1 MQSADQAPQAAA
13 PDGKSNGQGLAGRR
27 VLVTGA
33 SSGLG
38 EHFARLCAANGARV
52 AVAARRR
59 ERIDA
64 LTESLIGSAGVD
76 AAGFS
81 LDVTDRESVDACVAG
96 VVERFGGIDVLVNNA
111 GISGAGPALDQERD
125 TFDQVIDTNLRGVWA
140 TALAAAESMR
150 REGTGGSIVNI
161 ASILGFRQATGLA
174 AYSVSKAGV
183 VQMTKALALEWA
195 RYGIRVNGLAPG
207 YFETEINSGFFETE
221 AGEKMMKRIPMRRLG
236 RLEDLDAPFLLLAG
250 DGSAFMTGTILTV
263 DGGHVLSTL

>member
-1 MQSADQAPQAAA
+1 METAPETAGAAA
-13 PDGKSNGQGLAGRR
+13 PDRGANGAGLKGRR

-52 AVAARRR
+52 AVAARRLD
-59 ERIDA
+59 RIEA
-64 LTESLIGSAGVD
+64 LAQAIADESGAD

-81 LDVTDRESVDACVAG
+81 LDVTDRDSIDACVAG
-96 VVERFGGIDVLVNNA
+96 VLDRFGGIDVLVNNA

-125 TFDQVIDTNLRGVWA
+125 TFDQVIDTNLRGVW
-140 TALAAAESMR
+140 TMALATAESMR
-150 REGTGGSIVNI
+150 REGAGGSIVNI

-207 YFETEINSGFFETE
+207 YFETEINTGFFETE

-236 RLEDLDAPFLLLAG
+236 RLEDLNAPFLLLAG

-263 DGGHVLSTL
+263 DGGHLLSTL

>member
-1 MQSADQAPQAAA
+1 MESADRATAAA
-13 PDGKSNGQGLAGRR
+13 EADRNRGAQTLAGRR

-38 EHFARLCAANGARV
+38 EHFARLCASHGARV

-59 ERIDA
+59 DRIEA
-64 LTESLIGSAGVD
+64 LAQSLADVSGAE

-81 LDVTDRESVDACVAG
+81 LDVTDKDAVDACVAG
-96 VVERFGGIDVLVNNA
+96 VVDRFGGIDVLVNNA
-111 GISGAGPALDQERD
+111 GISGAGPALDQERG
-125 TFDQVIDTNLRGVWA
+125 TFDHVIDTNLRGVWA
-140 TALAAAESMR
+140 MALAAAESMR

-207 YFETEINSGFFETE
+207 YFETEINTGFFETE
-221 AGEKMMKRIPMRRLG
+221 AGERMMKRIPMRRLG

-263 DGGHVLSTL
+263 DGGHLLSNL